1 VEQAYT
7 RYVTRTAPFLGKQD
21 FQPLAD
27 DFDIEL
33 GYLYRSDAILA
44 DPGDDAAPSRTH
56 EHPSES
62 CGRPGSRAPHVWL
75 QKQGRRI
82 STLDLLRGSFV
93 LLAGATANGWPEA
106 VRAAQAQF
114 SGLQLE
120 AYRIGHDVTDLD
132 GFTTAFGIA
141 PSGATL
147 IRPDGFVAWRS
158 ASAVA
163 DPATTL
169 IDVLSAILMRP

>member
-33 GYLYRSDAILA
+33 GYLYRSGAVVTDA
-44 DPGDDAAPSRTH
+44 GEDAAPGPTH
-56 EHPSES
+56 VHPSKS
-62 CGRPGSRAPHVWL
+62 RGRPGSRAPHVWL
-75 QKQGRRI
+75 EKQGRRI
-82 STLDLLRGSFV
+82 STLDLFRGSFV
-93 LLAGATANGWPEA
+93 LLAGANANGWSEA
-106 VRAAQAQF
+106 VQAAKAQY

-120 AYRIGHDVTDLD
+120 VYRIGRDVTDLD
-132 GFTTAFGIA
+132 GFMTAFGIT

-158 ASAVA
+158 VSAVA
-163 DPATTL
+163 EPATAL
-169 IDVLSAILMRP
+169 IDVLMAILMRS